1 MSGIQVRT
9 QEHLMSKIRKK
20 ISPLIEDEK
29 LMIKSKISDMAEA
42 GYENLCKKIGADKI
56 IKELE
61 DMEMGLDN
69 AQRKAKSFF
78 GKTSRSSV
86 AYRNSLNYEFR
97 NEQKKISSEKCKA
110 QCREWAEKYAERE
123 LSKSPIGKKI
133 ADLESLQEQ
142 ATDTVMEATT
152 TKDLTEELAKL
163 LGGVGLQW
171 HTFKALSN
179 KK

>member
-1 MSGIQVRT
+1 MSGVQVRT
-9 QEHLMSKIRKK
+9 QDHLMSKIKKK
-20 ISPLIEDEK
+20 IEPLIEDEK
-29 LMIKSKISDMAEA
+29 LMLKSKISDMAEA

-56 IKELE
+56 IRELE
-61 DMEMGLDN
+61 DMEIGLEN

-78 GKTSRSSV
+78 GKASRTSV
-86 AYRNSLNYEFR
+86 AYKNSLAYEFT
-97 NEQKKISSEKCKA
+97 NEQKKISSDKCKA

-123 LSKSPIGKKI
+123 LAKSPIGKKI
-133 ADLESLQEQ
+133 SDLENLQEQ

-152 TKDLTEELAKL
+152 TKDLTEELSKL

-171 HTFKALSN
+171 HSFKALP